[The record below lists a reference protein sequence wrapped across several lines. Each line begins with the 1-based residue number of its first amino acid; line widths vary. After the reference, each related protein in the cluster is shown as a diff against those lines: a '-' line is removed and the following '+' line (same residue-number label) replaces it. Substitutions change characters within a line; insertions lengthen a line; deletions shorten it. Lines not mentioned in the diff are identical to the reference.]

1 MVEFQTIESKDVK
14 FGTNNFVEISRKKAV
29 TEEGENVFISISR
42 GFFAPDGGKRY
53 RKNFSLP
60 DNGDVIQAVLEAL
73 SELKK

>member
-14 FGTNNFVEISRKKAV
+14 FGTNNFIEVSRKKAV
-29 TEEGENVFISISR
+29 TEEGENIFISISR

-60 DNGDVIQAVLEAL
+60 DNNEVIDAIVGAL
-73 SELKK
+73 SELRK

>member
-14 FGTNNFVEISRKKAV
+14 FGTNNFIEVSRKKAV
-29 TEEGENVFISISR
+29 TEEGENIFISISR

-60 DNGDVIQAVLEAL
+60 DNNEVIDAIVGAL